1 MLFLK
6 MAAIRKRKR
15 YNLFNLRKVYF
26 ASLLSVSVLL
36 KNEEHFQQRHPDQV
50 EFKISTPQFPKVYR
64 EILRNNSVEII
75 GSNKK
80 EMY

>member
-36 KNEEHFQQRHPDQV
+36 KNEEHFQQRRPDQV
-50 EFKISTPQFPKVYR
+50 EEITRWCIKISTPQFPNVYR
-64 EILRNNSVEII
+64 EILR
-75 GSNKK
+75 K
-80 EMY
+80 

>member
-36 KNEEHFQQRHPDQV
+36 KNEEHFQQRRPDQV
-50 EFKISTPQFPKVYR
+50 EEITRWCIKISTPQFPKVYR
-64 EILRNNSVEII
+64 EILR
-75 GSNKK
+75 K
-80 EMY
+80 